1 MKTARVPYQCL
12 KNLLTLLLLHTFV
25 LQETKGLVVNLFK
38 VVEVAA
44 LNAEKQGI
52 EVFVPMN

>member
-12 KNLLTLLLLHTFV
+12 KNLLTLLRLHTFV